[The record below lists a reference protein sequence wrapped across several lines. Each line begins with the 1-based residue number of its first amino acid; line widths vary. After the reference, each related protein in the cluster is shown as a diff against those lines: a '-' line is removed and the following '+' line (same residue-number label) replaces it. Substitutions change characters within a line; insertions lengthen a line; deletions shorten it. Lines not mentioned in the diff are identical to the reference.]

1 MNLKDEY
8 EEMERD
14 IVHHQIACFDERL
27 NALNLDRNNQN
38 LEFEEAEQLVKIRE
52 LAEEFP
58 AAVGFI
64 EKQLPCIGHFSG
76 DIIQNDVFHF

>member
-38 LEFEEAEQLVKIRE
+38 LEFEEAEQ
-52 LAEEFP
+52 
-58 AAVGFI
+58 
-64 EKQLPCIGHFSG
+64 G
-76 DIIQNDVFHF
+76 DRQRI